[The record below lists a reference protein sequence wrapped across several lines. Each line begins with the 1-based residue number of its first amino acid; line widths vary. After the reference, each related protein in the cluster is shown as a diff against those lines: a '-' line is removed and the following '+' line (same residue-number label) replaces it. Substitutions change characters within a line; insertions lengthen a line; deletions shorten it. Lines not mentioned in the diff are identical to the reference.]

1 MAKCVHPN
9 TVVKIESQSFS
20 VLVWHG
26 LYYYEVGGLQHTRL
40 LQCTINKAHKG
51 NAFFRPNI
59 HVGQLPVNAHKQK
72 LEVTRNRLLI
82 LYIFNVFSI
91 TYTFFLYTQKQRSI
105 ISFILIKTSLPKF
118 FEILPQFL
126 TKFSVARL
134 HPLRPHHLHY
144 SAAVYCC
151 LLAARTDLTEF
162 LQRCNTSFVFVLIF
176 IPTSSHAA
184 ESLSSSCWR
193 LC

>member
-91 TYTFFLYTQKQRSI
+91 TYTFFYT
-105 ISFILIKTSLPKF
+105 
-118 FEILPQFL
+118 
-126 TKFSVARL
+126 
-134 HPLRPHHLHY
+134 LRNKG
-144 SAAVYCC
+144 A
-151 LLAARTDLTEF
+151 
-162 LQRCNTSFVFVLIF
+162 
-176 IPTSSHAA
+176 
-184 ESLSSSCWR
+184 
-193 LC
+193 